1 MQYQIMQLF
10 DQLIW
15 NDDRNLGNVLIDSD
29 WKLWLIDHT
38 RSFRTYKQLQGEES
52 IKFCEKNVWV
62 RLKNLDRN
70 VVEEELAPYL
80 NSGQIKSLMKRQE
93 LLVEYIQGII
103 DERGEKKVLFSYPA
117 AVEKAPVDAQASLS
131 ISLQADPSEDCF
143 PASSLQISELRED
156 FSRVCRNCE
165 LVSRDD
171 TSAEFT
177 VIVADP
183 GFNWNVLIL
192 GRDGALLEEFE
203 WTGSLTTGLKKAVRV
218 LHEQQ
223 DENRGSEG
231 VTLASAF

>member
-1 MQYQIMQLF
+1 
-10 DQLIW
+10 
-15 NDDRNLGNVLIDSD
+15 
-29 WKLWLIDHT
+29 
-38 RSFRTYKQLQGEES
+38 
-52 IKFCEKNVWV
+52 
-62 RLKNLDRN
+62 
-70 VVEEELAPYL
+70 
-80 NSGQIKSLMKRQE
+80 
-93 LLVEYIQGII
+93 
-103 DERGEKKVLFSYPA
+103 
-117 AVEKAPVDAQASLS
+117 
-131 ISLQADPSEDCF
+131 
-143 PASSLQISELRED
+143 
-156 FSRVCRNCE
+156 
-165 LVSRDD
+165 VSRDD